1 MFGQFPVWVFGVVVP
16 GAVLPPAPVDG
27 CVVAFGAG
35 EPDGS
40 AARTTAVPPTA
51 SRPTTSATVATVR
64 RRPPSADVETG
75 SVHPDGAG
83 SSGGSWAGSQAPWPA
98 APALLSFQ
106 SMLVLLWE
114 DLV

>member
-1 MFGQFPVWVFGVVVP
+1 MFGQFPEWVLGVVLP

-35 EPDGS
+35 DADGS

-51 SRPTTSATVATVR
+51 SKPTTRATVAIER
-64 RRPPSADVETG
+64 RMPPNAEAEAVDVEA
-75 SVHPDGAG
+75 AG
-83 SSGGSWAGSQAPWPA
+83 SSGGGWAGSH
-98 APALLSFQ
+98 ALSALAEALWSFQ

-114 DLV
+114 GLV